1 MTTLTER
8 LRELEAAKK
17 QADSSFVGALHSGHA
32 NSAIALAQEL
42 HALLVECGE
51 TLTFY
56 ANPDEYCH
64 ERKGPSGQNWIE
76 CDDGVSGIAESTL
89 TKLKQAGI
97 V

>member
-8 LRELEAAKK
+8 LREENDKLQKGTYYDAEEFEGAA
-17 QADSSFVGALHSGHA
+17 FT
-32 NSAIALAQEL
+32 AINLAQEL

-51 TLTFY
+51 ALK
-56 ANPDEYCH
+56 AGKLCASLLS
-64 ERKGPSGQNWIE
+64 ERGGACGTEIREEELPTIE
-76 CDDGVSGIAESTL
+76 KAL

>member
-8 LRELEAAKK
+8 LREF
-17 QADSSFVGALHSGHA
+17 QQTIADGYQTVRAPDLFDDATT
-32 NSAIALAQEL
+32 LAQEL

-51 TLTFY
+51 AL
-56 ANPDEYCH
+56 
-64 ERKGPSGQNWIE
+64 KGDSDAFNGDYWYDIKRAK
-76 CDDGVSGIAESTL
+76 SLL

>member
-8 LRELEAAKK
+8 LRELEALDIGRLDDGGRAI
-17 QADSSFVGALHSGHA
+17 SSARVAANLSLH
-32 NSAIALAQEL
+32 LAQEL

-51 TLTFY
+51 ALDWMTENVGR
-56 ANPDEYCH
+56 ANPWTQEA
-64 ERKGPSGQNWIE
+64 RQ
-76 CDDGVSGIAESTL
+76 VL

>member
-8 LRELEAAKK
+8 LRELEAEWVTGE
-17 QADSSFVGALHSGHA
+17 DTISVALTLR
-32 NSAIALAQEL
+32 LAQEL

-51 TLTFY
+51 AVDGSMNLLQSQDFSCKDDIAILDGIDATF
-56 ANPDEYCH
+56 
-64 ERKGPSGQNWIE
+64 
-76 CDDGVSGIAESTL
+76 